1 MGSVLH
7 FHEPVHL
14 WSMFVRL
21 TELTAAWS
29 VHLRPGCRDYSLS
42 LPIKSEPF
50 QPAALV
56 LCDSACLSELI
67 VSLVSATVCTTQ
79 RNKKT
84 TLFNTDSNRPR
95 WVTCEDCKILKL
107 RSCHA
112 RRMLEPASCG
122 CSGFLSP
129 FLPSVLDLFVAVAL
143 VRGAGIRTGVSLS
156 VAALCSWPVGVGELR
171 SRNFPMRI
179 SKIIQCRMGGGL
191 CLSEK
196 WSRNES
202 AKM

>member
-1 MGSVLH
+1 MCTCDLAAEIILCLCPLSQSRFNQQHLFYATLPVYQNLSFHSCLPQFAQHKGTRKLH
-7 FHEPVHL
+7 CSTLTLIGLDELHGKTVKSWNWGL
-14 WSMFVRL
+14 VMLAACSSRL
-21 TELTAAWS
+21 
-29 VHLRPGCRDYSLS
+29 
-42 LPIKSEPF
+42 
-50 QPAALV
+50 
-56 LCDSACLSELI
+56 
-67 VSLVSATVCTTQ
+67 
-79 RNKKT
+79 
-84 TLFNTDSNRPR
+84 
-95 WVTCEDCKILKL
+95 
-107 RSCHA
+107 HA
-112 RRMLEPASCG
+112 G

-156 VAALCSWPVGVGELR
+156 VAARCSWPVGVGELQ